1 METAIFSKE
10 TVNDDVVIITVNLSR
25 ATMSSAPQFRD
36 YAMELIGDGVKK
48 IIANLS
54 YCDFLDSS
62 FLGALVAVLKKLKS
76 IQGDMKVVIAHST
89 PEGILALT
97 KMDKVF
103 SVYKSL
109 EEAKESFND

>member
-10 TVNDDVVIITVNLSR
+10 TVDNDVVVITVNLSR

-36 YAMELIGDGVKK
+36 YAMEVIGDGAKK

-54 YCDFLDSS
+54 YCDFMDSS

-76 IQGDMKVVIAHST
+76 IQGDMKVVITHST
-89 PEGILALT
+89 PEGILSLT

-109 EEAKESFND
+109 EEAKQSFND